1 MINRR
6 SFLSTATQSVIGAGV
21 ITALNRIEGK
31 AAATK
36 LSSIGVQL
44 YTVRGEMAKDF
55 EGSLQKIAA
64 IGYKEVEFAG
74 YYNKSPKDV
83 RAILDRYGLTA
94 PATHAPLADVQTKLD
109 KAIEAAKIIGHQFLI
124 CPYLEDKDRRTLDD
138 YKRHAETFNR
148 AGEACSKAGIQFG
161 YHNHDFEFEAKDG
174 QKGEKLPY
182 DLLLAETDKNLVKME
197 LDLYWIAKANQSPLA
212 YMEKHQD
219 RFVLFHVK
227 EMDNTPKRGITEVGR
242 GVIDFKTIFAKA
254 PAGAIKHYFVEQ
266 DTCPGSPFD
275 SIKVSFD
282 YLKQLEF

>member
-6 SFLSTATQSVIGAGV
+6 SFLSTATRGVVGAAAL
-21 ITALNRIEGK
+21 TALDRIEIK
-31 AAATK
+31 AATK

-74 YYNKSPKDV
+74 YYNKTPQEIK
-83 RAILDRYGLTA
+83 AILDRHGLVA
-94 PATHAPLADVQTKLD
+94 PSAHAPLADIQTSRLD
-109 KAIEAAKIIGHQFLI
+109 QTIEVAKAIGHQFLI
-124 CPYLEDKDRRTLDD
+124 CPYLEGKDRRTLDD

-148 AGEACSKAGIQFG
+148 AGEAFRKAGIQFG

-174 QKGEKLPY
+174 KLPY

-197 LDLYWIAKANQSPLA
+197 LDLYWISKAGQDPITYLN
-212 YMEKHQD
+212 KHRD
-219 RFVLFHVK
+219 RFVMFHVK
-227 EMDNTPKRGITEVGR
+227 DMDNTPKREITEVGR
-242 GVIDFKTIFAKA
+242 GAIDFKTIFAKT
-254 PAGAIKHYFVEQ
+254 PKGAIKHYFVEQ
-266 DTCPGSPFD
+266 DTTPGSPFD
-275 SIKVSFD
+275 SIKISYD

>member
-6 SFLSTATQSVIGAGV
+6 SFLSTATQSVIGAV
-21 ITALNRIEGK
+21 ALTALNRIEGD
-31 AAATK
+31 AAAN

-44 YTVRGEMAKDF
+44 YTVRGDMAKDF
-55 EGSLQKIAA
+55 DGSLQKIAA

-94 PATHAPLADVQTKLD
+94 PSTHTPLTDIQTKLD
-109 KAIEAAKIIGHQFLI
+109 QAIEAAKTIGHQFLI

-148 AGEACSKAGIQFG
+148 AGEACHKAGIQFG
-161 YHNHDFEFEAKDG
+161 YHNHNFEFDAKD
-174 QKGEKLPY
+174 EKLPY

-197 LDLYWIAKANQSPLA
+197 LDLYWISKADQDPIA
-212 YMEKHQD
+212 YFNKHKD
-219 RFVLFHVK
+219 RFALLHVK
-227 EMDNTPKRGITEVGR
+227 DMDKTPKRGITEVGN
-242 GVIDFKTIFAKA
+242 GTIDFKTIFAKA
-254 PAGAIKHYFVEQ
+254 PKGAIKHYFVEQ

-275 SIKVSFD
+275 SIKISFD